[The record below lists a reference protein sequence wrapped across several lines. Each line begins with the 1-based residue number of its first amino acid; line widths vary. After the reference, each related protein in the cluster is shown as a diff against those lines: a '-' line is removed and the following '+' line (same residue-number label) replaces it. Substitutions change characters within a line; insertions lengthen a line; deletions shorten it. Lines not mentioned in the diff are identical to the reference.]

1 MRILVADTFP
11 EASRAELHQRG
22 HDCSYEPDI
31 TAEDL
36 PKGIRGY
43 DALVV
48 RSTKVTADALAAA
61 NRLQLVIRAGSGTN
75 TIDTTAAS
83 RHGISVCNVPG
94 RNAVAVAELAVG
106 LLLAVDR
113 RIPDNVAQLRAGE
126 WNKKEFQRARGV
138 KGRRIGIVGLG
149 DIGLA
154 FAERV
159 AAFGTSVH
167 AVAKRGRDTAT
178 LERARAIGVTYV
190 DTLETLVATCDVL
203 SLHVPGGESTR
214 GLVGRGLLGL
224 MWPGTI
230 LINTSRGDV
239 IDEAALLEA
248 MDAKGIRV
256 GLDVFPDEPTT
267 ATAHFDSPL
276 TRHPNV
282 YGTHHIGASTE
293 QAQQS
298 VADGVLEIV
307 DAFTAGTLLH
317 CVNRDLN
324 PASLGADGS

>member
-11 EASRAELHQRG
+11 EASRAELRQRG
-22 HDCSYEPDI
+22 HDCVYEPDT
-31 TAEDL
+31 TAEAL
-36 PKGIRGY
+36 LKEIRGF

-48 RSTKVTADALAAA
+48 RSTQVTTDALASA
-61 NRLQLVIRAGSGTN
+61 NSLRLVIRAGSGTN
-75 TIDTTAAS
+75 TIDTAAAS

-113 RIPDNVAQLRAGE
+113 RIPDNVAQLRAGQ
-126 WNKKEFQRARGV
+126 WDKKEFSRARGI
-138 KGRRIGIVGLG
+138 KGRRVGIVGLG

-159 AAFGTSVH
+159 AAFGTTVH

-178 LERARAIGVTYV
+178 LERARAVGVTYV
-190 DTLETLVATCDVL
+190 DTLETLVATCDVV

-214 GLVGRGLLGL
+214 GLIGRGLLRL

-239 IDEAALLEA
+239 VDETALIEA
-248 MDAKGIRV
+248 MDDNAIRA
-256 GLDVFPDEPTT
+256 GLDVFPSEPTMG
-267 ATAHFDSPL
+267 TAHFDSPL
-276 TRHPNV
+276 IQHPNV

-293 QAQQS
+293 QAQQA

-317 CVNRDLN
+317 CVNRHLN